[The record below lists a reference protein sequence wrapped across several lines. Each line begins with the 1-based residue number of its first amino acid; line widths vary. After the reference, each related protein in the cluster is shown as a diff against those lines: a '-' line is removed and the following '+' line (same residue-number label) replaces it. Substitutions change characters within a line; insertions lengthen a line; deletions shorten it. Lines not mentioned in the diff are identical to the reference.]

1 MFGTIRK
8 HSTWLWGII
17 IAATIVSF
25 VIFFT
30 PTSRRGGAI
39 RGARTYG
46 TMNGRPIPVERFQQ
60 AALEVQLS
68 FFLRFGRFPDDVNAR
83 QMGFD
88 LDQEARNRLV
98 LLSQIEALDIE
109 VSDQAVAEWVL
120 RNFGSPGQPET
131 ARANY
136 RQFVERMEQR
146 RIPPEDI
153 TRFIKHEIA
162 IDHMFDVV
170 GAAGALVTPR
180 EAARQY
186 RIANERIQA
195 EALRIMA
202 TNFLDKV
209 QVTPEAVAEFYTNR
223 MAMYRTPEKVA
234 VYYVRFPASNYV
246 AQAEAELAKITNL
259 TERLDALY
267 QQRGANAFL
276 DTNGQVLP
284 PEQAKLK
291 LREEERDRLALVIA
305 RREAAK
311 FGTELFEKEPMAVTN
326 LFVLAEA
333 KGLKVQSTQPFTE
346 RATAPIPGVARNFV
360 EIAFKLGPDRPFSA
374 PLVGEDAV
382 DLIAFKER
390 IPSTVPPLEEIR
402 ARVTEDFRREE
413 ARRLA
418 VEEGRKL
425 VEQLRQALKEGKPF
439 ANAVFETGHGWIRLP
454 RFSRSSRNVPGW
466 PAYLPFS
473 RVVSVAAELK
483 EGELSDFIPLAD
495 GGVAIYVRKR
505 EPVDEEELKAALP
518 DQLARMQDQG
528 RMAAFREWLARR
540 IEVSDIRFPSD
551 QVQASQGQET
561 SDSGGQDSGQSAPA
575 NP

>member
-1 MFGTIRK
+1 MFGTIRR

-30 PTSRRGGAI
+30 PTSRRGGGI
-39 RGARTYG
+39 RGNQTYG
-46 TMNGRPIPVERFQQ
+46 TMNGRPIPLKRFQE
-60 AALEVQLS
+60 AALEVQLG
-68 FFLRFGRFPDDVNAR
+68 FYLRFGRFPDDVNAR

-88 LDQEARNRLV
+88 VEQEARNRLV
-98 LLSQIEALDIE
+98 LLSQIEALGIE

-131 ARANY
+131 AKANY
-136 RQFVERMEQR
+136 RQFLEQMQQR

-153 TRFIKHEIA
+153 NRFIQHEIA
-162 IDHMFDVV
+162 IDHMFDVA
-170 GAAGALVTPR
+170 GAAGELVTLR

-186 RIANERIQA
+186 RIENERIEA

-209 QVTPEAVAEFYTNR
+209 QITPEAVAQFYTNR

-333 KGLKVQSTQPFTE
+333 KGLKVQSTPPFTE
-346 RATAPIPGVARNFV
+346 QATAPIPGAAPNFAEV
-360 EIAFKLGPDRPFSA
+360 AFKLGPERPFST
-374 PLVGEDAV
+374 PLVGEAAV

-390 IPSTVPPLEEIR
+390 IPSRVPPLDEIR
-402 ARVTEDFRREE
+402 ARVTEDFRQEE

-418 VEEGRKL
+418 IEEGQRL
-425 VEQLRQALKEGKPF
+425 VKQLRQALKEGKPF

-454 RFSRSSRNVPGW
+454 RFSRSSRSVPGW

-483 EGELSDFIPLAD
+483 EGQLSDFIPLAD

-505 EPVDEEELKAALP
+505 QPVEEEELQEALP

-528 RMAAFREWLARR
+528 RLAAFREWLMRR
-540 IEVSDIRFPSD
+540 IDISQIRFPSD
-551 QVQASQGQET
+551 EVQASQGGEST
-561 SDSGGQDSGQSAPA
+561 GSQDQGSSQGAAP